1 MNFVR
6 GGIVKICPVCER
18 TPDGER
24 IDTLKKRYVSYV
36 NEKPARDW
44 EYARKPCERCEEGS
58 NADEKAPKRAYGGS

>member
-24 IDTLKKRYVSYV
+24 IDTLKKWYASYRG
-36 NEKPARDW
+36 EKPARDW
-44 EYARKPCERCEEGS
+44 EYDRKPCERCRRESDGNKTLDRS
-58 NADEKAPKRAYGGS
+58 TA